1 MEKARPMLE
10 EFVDQHAA
18 HWQIMDEAQKEM
30 EDIELKVV
38 QMEQA
43 QDKEGVDWKAQA
55 QEWGE
60 RSQLCQTHVE
70 GVKNIL
76 KKGQRA
82 LTAA

>member
-1 MEKARPMLE
+1 MLE

-60 RSQLCQTHVE
+60 HSQLCQTM
-70 GVKNIL
+70 
-76 KKGQRA
+76 
-82 LTAA
+82 

>member
-1 MEKARPMLE
+1 MLE
-10 EFVDQHAA
+10 EFVDQNAP
-18 HWQIMDEAQKEM
+18 HWEVMNEAQKSM

-38 QMEQA
+38 QMEQV
-43 QDKEGVDWKAQA
+43 QEKEGVDWKAQA

-60 RSQLCQTHVE
+60 HSQLCQTHVE

-76 KKGQRA
+76 KKGQKA